1 MIHPEL
7 TQRGLLSAERSLSSV
22 SSYLLLNRISTDAS
36 VGSQPASDNN
46 DQDGR
51 MTFVVVVVDCQSEIH
66 AEHG

>member
-7 TQRGLLSAERSLSSV
+7 TLRGLLSAERSLSSV
-22 SSYLLLNRISTDAS
+22 SSYLLLTRISTDAS

-51 MTFVVVVVDCQSEIH
+51 MTFVAVVVDCQSEIH